1 MHIHIMN
8 KIILHSIKQICTL
21 KSCPLGPPAF
31 TMVIRTSS
39 LHSTIFCLTARR
51 PILTHTH
58 TATNKQTC
66 TCVPT
71 SIYYTTIP
79 LHIIRMQT
87 YHSQQV
93 PSMSMPMR
101 PCSNMSSGPSI
112 TSIKGPGQ
120 VCTCCTLVPQTAS
133 VCYNMK
139 YMCMH
144 TGMHLHTAHYHK
156 YVYTIALH
164 IALQQA
170 RHMLNIYIYI

>member
-1 MHIHIMN
+1 MPSWATSIHHGHQN
-8 KIILHSIKQICTL
+8 LFLALDNLLLDCQK
-21 KSCPLGPPAF
+21 AYF
-31 TMVIRTSS
+31 N
-39 LHSTIFCLTARR
+39 
-51 PILTHTH
+51 THTH

-170 RHMLNIYIYI
+170 RHMLNIYIYIYI